1 MVRENLM
8 WSARKRTWCGLPWT
22 FTVYGLSEDRFFVQ
36 TGLFS
41 TKEVEVRLYRI
52 MNINLRRSLI
62 QKIFGLGTIHI
73 DSADKDL
80 DCFDIKNIK
89 NSAEVKELLSQT
101 IEKERQRNRVAT
113 REYVNGGDADDH
125 DEFM

>member
-80 DCFDIKNIK
+80 DCFDIRNIK

-113 REYVNGGDADDH
+113 REYVSGGDADDH